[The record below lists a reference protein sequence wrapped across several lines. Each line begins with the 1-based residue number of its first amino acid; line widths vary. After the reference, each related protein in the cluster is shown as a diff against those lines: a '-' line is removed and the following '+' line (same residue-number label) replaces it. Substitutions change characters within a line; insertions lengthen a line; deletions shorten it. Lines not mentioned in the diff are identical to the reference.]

1 MKDFVLRKLNLC
13 FLAQY
18 RGPKDSLSLNG
29 LLSQSAAVA
38 ANEVCSHLRGQ
49 EGARRSTAGSD
60 RYRRAGGGGPAFF
73 WSELTPLGAQP
84 ANHLP
89 SQLCGGFITIP
100 MSLCF
105 RGISQVG
112 FTSSNPEAKALG
124 ISPPILFK
132 M

>member
-18 RGPKDSLSLNG
+18 RAPKDSLSLNG
-29 LLSQSAAVA
+29 LLSQSAAVT

-49 EGARRSTAGSD
+49 RVLGGVLQGVTGTGGG
-60 RYRRAGGGGPAFF
+60 GGGGPAFF